1 MHKLSKRGALLGLA
15 LLVSICASV
24 WTYWRANGD
33 KEVEAITT
41 ESVVRTDGEDLKKSS
56 GGDYVLLRQL
66 APVMKKAPVNDLF
79 EVKNWNEPPPTPP
92 DPPQAQAQPAPVAP
106 PLPFQ
111 FFGKTEVAGEPG
123 TVLIHLINENNIYSV
138 RPGENI
144 DENYKLEK
152 IEEDVL
158 LIDYLPLDTKQTL
171 FIGKK

>member
-1 MHKLSKRGALLGLA
+1 MRNLPKRGALLGLT

-24 WTYWRANGD
+24 WTYWRTNGD
-33 KEVEAITT
+33 KEVAAITA
-41 ESVVRTDGEDLKKSS
+41 ESVVRTDDEDLKTSS
-56 GGDYVLLRQL
+56 GGGYVLLRQP
-66 APVMKKAPVNDLF
+66 APAMKIAPVNDLF

-92 DPPQAQAQPAPVAP
+92 DPQPQAQPAPVAP

-123 TVLIHLINENNIYSV
+123 TVLIHLIKENSIYSV

>member
-15 LLVSICASV
+15 LLVSIFASV
-24 WTYWRANGD
+24 WTYWRTNGD
-33 KEVEAITT
+33 KEVEAFTT
-41 ESVVRTDGEDLKKSS
+41 ESVVRTAGENLKKSS

-66 APVMKKAPVNDLF
+66 APAMKKAPVNDLF

-92 DPPQAQAQPAPVAP
+92 VPPQPQAQPAPVAP

-123 TVLIHLINENNIYSV
+123 TVLIHLIKENSVYSV

-152 IEEDVL
+152 VEEDVL
-158 LIDYLPLDTKQTL
+158 QIDYLPLDMKQTL